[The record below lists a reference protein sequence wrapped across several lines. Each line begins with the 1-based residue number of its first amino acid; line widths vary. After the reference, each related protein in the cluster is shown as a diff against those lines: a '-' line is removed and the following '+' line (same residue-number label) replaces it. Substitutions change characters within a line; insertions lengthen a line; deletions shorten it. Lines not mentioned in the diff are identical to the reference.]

1 MFCPECPNAWSGS
14 RIRGAGEAWVSA
26 VIRPGPGSTSIGDRP
41 RITPLFL
48 FFGLCVMPPE
58 CQLFG
63 TLGCHLCELAE
74 AELMPLVE
82 HGLLVELVDIAD
94 SEALFEAYGLRIP
107 VLRRVDT
114 GAELDWPFEAEQVV
128 AFLR

>member
-1 MFCPECPNAWSGS
+1 
-14 RIRGAGEAWVSA
+14 
-26 VIRPGPGSTSIGDRP
+26 
-41 RITPLFL
+41 
-48 FFGLCVMPPE
+48 MPPE

-82 HGLLVELVDIAD
+82 HGLLVERVDIAE
-94 SEALFEAYGLRIP
+94 SEAMFEAYGLRIP

-114 GAELDWPFEAEQVV
+114 GEELDWPFDAAQVV
-128 AFLR
+128 NFLQ